1 MTSAG
6 SSSACAPASGEA
18 AFIALLQAHRLSPRS
33 SNLRLCWRIAGART
47 RLAVDA
53 QHTLP
58 KLDTSLPDST
68 TAKAALTTVVFARAP
83 LQDWTEAA
91 ASCVADHFLLNETS
105 SERAPRRAPRR
116 PTRDPPPA
124 KTQPCLGGKARATK
138 RPTSNI
144 NGKGSCQPSLT
155 LVRVRVPLRVPRRG
169 GVCAVLPSADR
180 TLGAHRLLAGARAHA
195 VRHVP
200 EARVLV
206 AQLPGASNMTA
217 QTPQKA
223 ASNKKSSLC
232 AA

>member
-1 MTSAG
+1 MRPAAAWVAGPGWPCVVRRGRRDVPSLWARGGCAGRPSALHDAPASLEAHRRRDHEQSVRGVWLAVPVGPVRRQWTRSRRQWTRSRQPVLSGRPAYFVWHALLAKWAKTANKPCSCLTSAG

-91 ASCVADHFLLNETS
+91 AS
-105 SERAPRRAPRR
+105 
-116 PTRDPPPA
+116 
-124 KTQPCLGGKARATK
+124 
-138 RPTSNI
+138 
-144 NGKGSCQPSLT
+144 
-155 LVRVRVPLRVPRRG
+155 RVGRG
-169 GVCAVLPSADR
+169 
-180 TLGAHRLLAGARAHA
+180 
-195 VRHVP
+195 
-200 EARVLV
+200 
-206 AQLPGASNMTA
+206 
-217 QTPQKA
+217 
-223 ASNKKSSLC
+223 
-232 AA
+232 